1 MPRKIYIIENLD
13 CANCAA
19 KIEKK
24 FNDHPQ
30 VQEAT
35 ITFATKQLR
44 LTAENPDYAD
54 ILCLCEDISKAEVL
68 EAIRRGA
75 VTVDGVKRRT
85 GCAMGRCQGG
95 RCTQK
100 IEELLN
106 EFGENIYDRQTWS

>member
-1 MPRKIYIIENLD
+1 MPRKIYVIENLD

-44 LTAENPDYAD
+44 LTAEDPDKLIPELTRIARTVESGAEIYPRDQVKGLPIAAICAVNS
-54 ILCLCEDISKAEVL
+54 IL
-68 EAIRRGA
+68 
-75 VTVDGVKRRT
+75 
-85 GCAMGRCQGG
+85 
-95 RCTQK
+95 
-100 IEELLN
+100 
-106 EFGENIYDRQTWS
+106 TWFFSS